1 MRAENQGDLNCWP
14 ISPASADWFLVRGG
28 SLPLNIKT
36 LLEAIVRSYF
46 LVYSPC
52 YPEVKYE
59 FCFPRTDYLGH
70 HYKLVFVLCFS
81 HPVPHLSCAGALP
94 QGKWQQ
100 PGAASSFPLFSFS
113 WVLSSTL
120 SVSWSL
126 PSASLLALERESY
139 TAQLSSTLSK

>member
-14 ISPASADWFLVRGG
+14 ISPASADWFLVRGR

-46 LVYSPC
+46 LVYSPR

-70 HYKLVFVLCFS
+70 HYKLVFVLCFTQCHIS
-81 HPVPHLSCAGALP
+81 AVQVLYLRGNGSSLERLPV
-94 QGKWQQ
+94 
-100 PGAASSFPLFSFS
+100 FLFSPS
-113 WVLSSTL
+113 LGRCLLLSLSLGPSLVLL
-120 SVSWSL
+120 CWL
-126 PSASLLALERESY
+126 WRESY